1 MLEILIGRSQNGAE
15 GRDKVGLGSIRR
27 PVIGLALGGGA
38 ARGFAHI
45 GIVRTLIAHG
55 IVPNVVVGTSIGA
68 VVGGAYAAGHLDTL
82 EEWARSLQPRN
93 ILGYLDIR
101 LNGSG
106 LIGGDKLAAQLE
118 AAIGPTLIED
128 LPLKFATV
136 ATEVRTGHEI
146 WLTHGRMVEAMRASY
161 ALPGIFSPVLVGDR
175 WLVDGAMVNPV
186 PVSAARALG
195 AEIVIAANL
204 SSDVFTH
211 STTIYSHGAPPV
223 APEVV
228 AEPPP
233 PPKRGFGKLF
243 SAERTMKREF
253 FGGGGRPGISSV
265 MVDAFNIMQDRITR
279 ARLAGDP
286 PDLLISPRVGQ
297 IGWFDFHRASDLIAF
312 GARAAERA
320 IDSIQEAIHILAP
333 AGRPGPEAD
342 SKPGPVADAE
352 AVNRL
357 APPRSGGLDVVAQ
370 RFLLHLVFADPPLDD
385 VADRDQADNP
395 FVLDHRQMPEFAQRH
410 HFHDRGD
417 RIGRP
422 ATDDLAR
429 HHRADRLVEH
439 ASAAIAEHAD
449 DVALRQDAFDA
460 AFAHHQYGAD
470 FPLPQNLDRS
480 RKLCARLDALDVMSF
495 GIEDCTYRHCRLP
508 EADRALERARSLFP

>member
-1 MLEILIGRSQNGAE
+1 VLDNWMGRGQKGSDSP
-15 GRDKVGLGSIRR
+15 DKVGLGSIRR

-45 GIVRTLIAHG
+45 GILRTLIAHG

-106 LIGGDKLAAQLE
+106 LIGGDKLASQLE
-118 AAIGPTLIED
+118 ASIGQTLIED
-128 LPLKFATV
+128 LPLKYATV

-146 WLTHGRMVEAMRASY
+146 WLTHGRMVDAMRASY

-175 WLVDGAMVNPV
+175 WLVDGALVNPV

-211 STTIYSHGAPPV
+211 STTIYSHGPSAE
-223 APEVV
+223 APEAVI
-228 AEPPP
+228 EPAL
-233 PPKRGFGKLF
+233 PKRGLGRLF
-243 SAERTMKREF
+243 SAERTVKREF
-253 FGGGGRPGISSV
+253 FGSGGRPGISSV

-286 PDLLISPRVGQ
+286 PDLLITPRIGQ
-297 IGWFDFHRASDLIAF
+297 IGWFDFHRADDLIAF

-320 IDSIQEAIHILAP
+320 IDSIQEAINILAP
-333 AGRPGPEAD
+333 VAGEPGAAAD
-342 SKPGPVADAE
+342 K
-352 AVNRL
+352 
-357 APPRSGGLDVVAQ
+357 
-370 RFLLHLVFADPPLDD
+370 
-385 VADRDQADNP
+385 
-395 FVLDHRQMPEFAQRH
+395 
-410 HFHDRGD
+410 
-417 RIGRP
+417 
-422 ATDDLAR
+422 
-429 HHRADRLVEH
+429 
-439 ASAAIAEHAD
+439 
-449 DVALRQDAFDA
+449 
-460 AFAHHQYGAD
+460 
-470 FPLPQNLDRS
+470 LP
-480 RKLCARLDALDVMSF
+480 
-495 GIEDCTYRHCRLP
+495 
-508 EADRALERARSLFP
+508 

>member
-1 MLEILIGRSQNGAE
+1 MLDILIGRIQNGPD
-15 GRDKVGLGSIRR
+15 GGDKVGLGSIRR

-45 GIVRTLIAHG
+45 GIIRTLIAHG

-82 EEWARSLQPRN
+82 EEWARGLQPRN

-106 LIGGDKLAAQLE
+106 LIGGDKLATELE
-118 AAIGPTLIED
+118 AAMGQTLIEE

-146 WLTHGRMVEAMRASY
+146 WLTHGRMVHAMRASY
-161 ALPGIFSPVLVGDR
+161 ALPGIFAPVLVGDR
-175 WLVDGAMVNPV
+175 WLVDGALVNPV

-211 STTIYSHGAPPV
+211 STTIYSHGAPQV
-223 APEVV
+223 LTETA
-228 AEPPP
+228 
-233 PPKRGFGKLF
+233 PPKRGLGRLF
-243 SAERTMKREF
+243 SPERTVKREF

-333 AGRPGPEAD
+333 GAAG
-342 SKPGPVADAE
+342 
-352 AVNRL
+352 
-357 APPRSGGLDVVAQ
+357 
-370 RFLLHLVFADPPLDD
+370 
-385 VADRDQADNP
+385 DRDA
-395 FVLDHRQMPEFAQRH
+395 
-410 HFHDRGD
+410 
-417 RIGRP
+417 
-422 ATDDLAR
+422 
-429 HHRADRLVEH
+429 
-439 ASAAIAEHAD
+439 
-449 DVALRQDAFDA
+449 
-460 AFAHHQYGAD
+460 
-470 FPLPQNLDRS
+470 
-480 RKLCARLDALDVMSF
+480 
-495 GIEDCTYRHCRLP
+495 
-508 EADRALERARSLFP
+508 

>member
-1 MLEILIGRSQNGAE
+1 VLDSLIGRGQNGSN

-38 ARGFAHI
+38 ARGLAHI
-45 GIVRTLIAHG
+45 GIVRTLVAHG
-55 IVPNVVVGTSIGA
+55 IIPNVVVGTSIGA

-82 EEWARSLQPRN
+82 EEWARRLQPRN

-128 LPLKFATV
+128 LPVKFATV

-175 WLVDGAMVNPV
+175 WLVDGALVNPV
-186 PVSAARALG
+186 PVSAARAFG

-204 SSDVFTH
+204 SSDIFAH
-211 STTIYSHGAPPV
+211 STTIYSHGPSAEVTVAV
-223 APEVV
+223 APETMTEQP
-228 AEPPP
+228 AA
-233 PPKRGFGKLF
+233 PKRGLGRLF
-243 SAERTMKREF
+243 SAERTVKREF
-253 FGGGGRPGISSV
+253 FGSGGRPGISSV

-297 IGWFDFHRASDLIAF
+297 IGWFDFHRADDLIAH
-312 GARAAERA
+312 GTRAAERA

-333 AGRPGPEAD
+333 APSGP
-342 SKPGPVADAE
+342 
-352 AVNRL
+352 
-357 APPRSGGLDVVAQ
+357 
-370 RFLLHLVFADPPLDD
+370 
-385 VADRDQADNP
+385 
-395 FVLDHRQMPEFAQRH
+395 
-410 HFHDRGD
+410 
-417 RIGRP
+417 
-422 ATDDLAR
+422 T
-429 HHRADRLVEH
+429 
-439 ASAAIAEHAD
+439 AAIEKM
-449 DVALRQDAFDA
+449 
-460 AFAHHQYGAD
+460 
-470 FPLPQNLDRS
+470 P
-480 RKLCARLDALDVMSF
+480 
-495 GIEDCTYRHCRLP
+495 
-508 EADRALERARSLFP
+508 